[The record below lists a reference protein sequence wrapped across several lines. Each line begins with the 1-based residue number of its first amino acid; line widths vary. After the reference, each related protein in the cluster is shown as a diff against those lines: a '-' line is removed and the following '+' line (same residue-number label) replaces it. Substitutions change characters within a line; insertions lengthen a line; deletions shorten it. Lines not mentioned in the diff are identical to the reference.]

1 MMDKLNTIS
10 ANMEM
15 MTERQ
20 DRSERLIEQMKG
32 KKVELSN
39 QLPSQPTPNP
49 RNLGPSS
56 SNKPHN
62 VNHIDIEANLEDE
75 ALAISGLRSGKIL
88 PDPYRELGC
97 HDDQDT
103 RAADPTKAVVN
114 NEESSEENL
123 EDEDIYQERPTD
135 LDPDPAHYKP
145 PVPFLQAL
153 NRERVKVNQS
163 EDHLLDTLKKVT
175 IQIPLLEAIQHI
187 PAYAKFLKG
196 MCTPQRKSKRIFL
209 SETASS
215 IMLDELPLKKEDLG
229 APMIACEIG
238 LMTFTRCLLDTG
250 ASINILPKAVFDQY
264 RVGELQPHLVE
275 LCLADGSVRRP
286 HGIVMNIIVKVEHCH
301 FPVDFLVVDMKA
313 TRNLSNAP
321 IILGRPFLATA
332 RAVTDWGKGEIEL
345 KVTHIV

>member
-1 MMDKLNTIS
+1 
-10 ANMEM
+10 MEM

-20 DRSERLIEQMKG
+20 DQILIEQMKG
-32 KKVELSN
+32 KKVEFSD
-39 QLPSQPTPNP
+39 QLPLQPTPNP

-56 SNKPHN
+56 SNKSHN
-62 VNHIDIEANLEDE
+62 VNHIDVEADLEGE
-75 ALAISGLRSGKIL
+75 ALAISGLRSGKVL
-88 PDPYRELGC
+88 PDLYGDLVC
-97 HDDQDT
+97 HDDQVMG
-103 RAADPTKAVVN
+103 AADPTKAAVN
-114 NEESSEENL
+114 GEESSEESFGE
-123 EDEDIYQERPTD
+123 EDLHQERLTN
-135 LDPDPAHYKP
+135 LDPNPAHYKP
-145 PVPFLQAL
+145 PVPFPQAL
-153 NRERVKVNQS
+153 NREKVRVNEP
-163 EDHLLDTLKKVT
+163 EDHILDTLKKVT

-215 IMLDELPLKKEDLG
+215 IMLDELPLKKEDPR

-264 RVGELQPHLVE
+264 KVGELQPHLVE

-286 HGIVMNIIVKVEHCH
+286 HGIVMNVIVKVEHCH

-313 TRNLSNAP
+313 TKNLSNAP

-345 KVTHIV
+345 KVGTHSVNINIHK